1 MKTIVNDK
9 NETIGK
15 INDFI
20 KERIFL
26 LAFNGL
32 KLDDSRGFT
41 VLPGANSAALEK
53 LHVYLHN
60 AQAKAHSVTR

>member
-20 KERIFL
+20 KERICL
-26 LAFNGL
+26 AAFNGL
-32 KLDDSRGFT
+32 KLDDSRGFI

-53 LHVYLHN
+53 PPVYLHN
-60 AQAKAHSVTR
+60 AQAKAPSSTR